1 MKVKKKW
8 FSLLMVVMLLSSVFQ
23 PTLLAFASDRS
34 FKEAISRPAETI
46 DLSGTSQAK
55 EEKSWSEWAT
65 LRGFTDTLT
74 AEHNV
79 LDNLVLADYLDLMEG
94 PSTLPLSTRFSR
106 SKLHRS
112 SKPSLLRNLLD
123 LT

>member
-34 FKEAISRPAETI
+34 FREAISRPAVEI
-46 DLSGTSQAK
+46 DLSGTSPAK
-55 EEKSWSEWAT
+55 DEKTWNEWAT

-74 AEHNV
+74 RV
-79 LDNLVLADYLDLMEG
+79 F
-94 PSTLPLSTRFSR
+94 LSFFC
-106 SKLHRS
+106 
-112 SKPSLLRNLLD
+112 N
-123 LT
+123 